1 VDVTRQGA
9 AGAPQPEVITIYRRP
24 IERYCRGDPDRIR
37 EQVRRTVLHELA
49 HHFGIDHDAMPDWI
63 R

>member
-1 VDVTRQGA
+1 M
-9 AGAPQPEVITIYRRP
+9 APDWALLPVSV
-24 IERYCRGDPDRIR
+24 R

-49 HHFGIDHDAMPDWI
+49 HHFGIDHDAMPEWV